1 MLVSPP
7 CPPPRPTRPGAG
19 WPSCWGRSVGLLPLF
34 LEPPGALPV
43 AAWRLVGVTAWMV
56 VWWLSE
62 AVPIPATALLPIPL
76 LPLFA
81 VAPEKE
87 VAASYA
93 HPLIFLFLGGFL
105 LAGGLQRSGLHRR
118 VALGIVR
125 RMGSTPA
132 GLIGGF
138 MVATALLSMWISN
151 TATAILMFTI
161 AMALI
166 GSLGESVARFRAIR
180 RWKGDP
186 AAPRPDH
193 PRTPAASPHFGRAL
207 MLGIAYSASIGGTAT
222 LIGTPTNALLAS
234 FLSKTYGFTLSFR
247 SWLLF
252 GVPYTVVM
260 LPVAWL
266 WLTKVAFPLRG
277 VDLGDARRVLAGEA
291 ARLGRPSRGE
301 RAVAVVFVLTA
312 LGWIFREPVVHLTGL
327 ALSDTT
333 VALVGGLTLLVVPLS
348 LAEGRFALD
357 WKTVEEMPWGVLI
370 LFGGGLSLAG
380 AFESSGLAAAL
391 GHAFSALGQVPP
403 WLLVVLAATAVALLT
418 ELTSNTATA
427 ATFLPIVAA
436 AAIGLGESPLL
447 LTVPIT
453 MAASAAFMLP
463 VATPPNAIVFAYPE
477 LRISDMAKSGTMLDL
492 FAVVVIS
499 LLVLLLGGP
508 VLGIAPHVVP
518 AWAR

>member
-1 MLVSPP
+1 M
-7 CPPPRPTRPGAG
+7 
-19 WPSCWGRSVGLLPLF
+19 
-34 LEPPGALPV
+34 
-43 AAWRLVGVTAWMV
+43 
-56 VWWLSE
+56 
-62 AVPIPATALLPIPL
+62 
-76 LPLFA
+76 
-81 VAPEKE
+81 
-87 VAASYA
+87 
-93 HPLIFLFLGGFL
+93 
-105 LAGGLQRSGLHRR
+105 
-118 VALGIVR
+118 
-125 RMGSTPA
+125 
-132 GLIGGF
+132 
-138 MVATALLSMWISN
+138 
-151 TATAILMFTI
+151 
-161 AMALI
+161 
-166 GSLGESVARFRAIR
+166 
-180 RWKGDP
+180 
-186 AAPRPDH
+186 
-193 PRTPAASPHFGRAL
+193 
-207 MLGIAYSASIGGTAT
+207 
-222 LIGTPTNALLAS
+222 
-234 FLSKTYGFTLSFR
+234 
-247 SWLLF
+247 
-252 GVPYTVVM
+252 
-260 LPVAWL
+260 
-266 WLTKVAFPLRG
+266 
-277 VDLGDARRVLAGEA
+277 
-291 ARLGRPSRGE
+291 
-301 RAVAVVFVLTA
+301 
-312 LGWIFREPVVHLTGL
+312 
-327 ALSDTT
+327 
-333 VALVGGLTLLVVPLS
+333 ALVGGLTLLVVPLS